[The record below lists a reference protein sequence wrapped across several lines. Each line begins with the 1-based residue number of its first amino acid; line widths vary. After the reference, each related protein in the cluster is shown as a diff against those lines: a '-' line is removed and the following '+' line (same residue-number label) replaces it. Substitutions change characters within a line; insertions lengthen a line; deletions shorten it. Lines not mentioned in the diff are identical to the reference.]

1 MFPCAC
7 ISTGAELLVCRY
19 VHRVGRTA
27 RMGQQGTAMLLL
39 LPQEVGYIQKLQQ
52 QGVKLQEQALLSLLD
67 QLPQPK
73 AGFKV
78 GPSSVGGLLCWAWC
92 VHC

>member
-1 MFPCAC
+1 MFPYAC
-7 ISTGAELLVCRY
+7 LATGAEFLVCRY

-52 QGVKLQEQALLSLLD
+52 QGVKPQEQALLPLLD
-67 QLPQPK
+67 QLPQPG
-73 AGFKV
+73 AGFRV
-78 GPSSVGGLLCWAWC
+78 RPSNVEGLFCWAWFM
-92 VHC
+92 H